1 MNKITGLNN
10 LQPKT
15 IRVETLTMG
24 TLVRWKGSDSPESVY
39 IVNSPGEG
47 AINLS
52 GDGYISGTAEVTVIP
67 EGTVLTIT
75 VGKES

>member
-15 IRVETLTMG
+15 VRVETLTMG

-39 IVNSPGEG
+39 IVDLDGE
-47 AINLS
+47 AIDLS
-52 GDGYISGTAEVTVIP
+52 GDGYLSSDVEVTVIP

>member
-15 IRVETLTMG
+15 VRVETLTMG

-39 IVNSPGEG
+39 IVDLDGEV
-47 AINLS
+47 IDLS
-52 GDGYISGTAEVTVIP
+52 GDGYLSSDVEVTVIP